1 MLGALRYK
9 PHPSHL
15 AVDQSIEVAEKV
27 GAEQTF
33 FVHMSHDIGL
43 HAEVCAALP
52 QGMTLAYDTLVYEW

>member
-1 MLGALRYK
+1 ME
-9 PHPSHL
+9 
-15 AVDQSIEVAEKV
+15 QSIEVARKV

-43 HAEVCAALP
+43 HAEVCAVLP

>member
-1 MLGALRYK
+1 
-9 PHPSHL
+9 
-15 AVDQSIEVAEKV
+15 VEQSIEVARKV